1 MHATAINPSSVPP
14 HDRRNCEVS
23 PSVLAKGRRKEPAT
37 SIESR
42 LWKLAATETLS
53 LEIETVLLLLVGI
66 LGLATVAYGMQQVFS
81 FVQNDAV
88 AASVTHLIR

>member
-1 MHATAINPSSVPP
+1 MHASSLKSLDTLPLQSGVAGVPAF
-14 HDRRNCEVS
+14 S
-23 PSVLAKGRRKEPAT
+23 KKKSKGTTP

-53 LEIETVLLLLVGI
+53 LEIETFLLLLVGI

-81 FVQNDAV
+81 FVQNEAF
-88 AASVTHLIR
+88 AACITNFLR

>member
-1 MHATAINPSSVPP
+1 MHASSLKSLDTLPLQSGVAGVPAF
-14 HDRRNCEVS
+14 S
-23 PSVLAKGRRKEPAT
+23 KKKSKGTTP

-81 FVQNDAV
+81 FVQNEAF
-88 AASVTHLIR
+88 AACITNFQR